1 MITDRAG
8 NTGPASAPFV
18 VDTSIAAPVITAV
31 SDDTGA
37 SATDRITRDT
47 TLILSGTAAA
57 GTTVT
62 LSRAGAGSLGTATV
76 APDGS
81 WTFDHSGAVLG
92 PGVQI
97 SATATDASGSSSP
110 ASAPFIVTVDTAA
123 PAVSSIQR
131 QNPLAA
137 ATTAGNLVFRV
148 NFNESVTGVDLN
160 DFALHSPARPP
171 ARSPRSRLWAI
182 GHSTFS

>member
-1 MITDRAG
+1 M
-8 NTGPASAPFV
+8 GPASAPYV

-37 SATDRITRDT
+37 SATDRITRDA
-47 TLILSGTAAA
+47 TLILSGTAAT

-81 WTFDHSGAVLG
+81 WTFDYSGTMLG
-92 PGVQI
+92 PGVYNF

-110 ASAPFIVTVDTAA
+110 ASAPFMVTVDTAA
-123 PAVSSIQR
+123 PAVS
-131 QNPLAA
+131 
-137 ATTAGNLVFRV
+137 
-148 NFNESVTGVDLN
+148 
-160 DFALHSPARPP
+160 
-171 ARSPRSRLWAI
+171 
-182 GHSTFS
+182 